1 MFFGKKLYRLISFFL
16 SFVLLFQTFA
26 PAVLAVDELTTPKPA
41 PTEQVTPAP
50 ELTPEATPSPTETI
64 TPTEEPTPAPTEEL
78 TPTPTEELT
87 PAPEATPTAEP
98 TVEPSVTPEITPEP
112 TPTENQATPQQ
123 DQSQP
128 SSTPEV
134 TPTPTSEVT
143 PTPTIFEPAATT
155 IVEPAVAVT
164 TDSSFGS
171 LFTDKLDY
179 SPTDTV
185 NITGTNLPPFQTLS
199 ITISSTDDPAISFSD
214 FVFTD
219 GDGSFT
225 YAYTLDGNYRPDYSV
240 ELRDSTGN
248 VVATTSF
255 TDGWWDW
262 DNDNKP
268 NLTATKT
275 NDANGDVS
283 LGNSFK
289 WKIKVKNTGNA
300 NAVFNNNEKILEDD
314 LPVGPNYSLLSTTV
328 SGMSSSNLSCS
339 ISGNNLVCVV
349 SGNSSSHV
357 TIKPN
362 DYFEVTFSVTPSQK
376 GNLTNPRQGN
386 DFICEVDPDNNI
398 DETTGNDNDC
408 SDSVN
413 VTGGSIKII
422 KEVDPGTS
430 TDDFGFQTTG
440 SGLSN
445 FTLEDDG
452 NESQYDDYQKTKLFS
467 NLNSETYTVTEN
479 SYAGWTLT
487 NISCNTQETINLSQR
502 KVTINLSTTENVI
515 CTFTNTKQS
524 QNGTLIV
531 KKVLPNNNGG
541 TATANQFSF
550 SVNGG
555 TATSFEADGQNDLTV
570 PSGTYS
576 VVETNPL
583 SGYSLSYSNCSNV
596 TVPAGDSATCT
607 ITNDDQAATLTVV
620 KNVLNPDGGAI
631 DDNHSFS
638 VTVGAQTD
646 SSFGEG
652 DNAGF
657 TLNSGT
663 YNVTEG
669 TDANYDFI
677 SVSEDYDA
685 NTSGYQVHLNPGQ
698 QKTITITNKQK
709 KATITVIKDVVK
721 SNLSPIED
729 NHTFQVTVDGNQKPF
744 GEEAD
749 AVFEVN
755 PGGSY
760 GATEASDAN
769 YVLVSQDGSVTVG
782 SNGNATIN
790 IVNRQNTAS
799 ISGYKYLTGTETGL
813 SLWTINL
820 FEGDAQIG
828 TDTTD
833 ENGFYS
839 FNDLFPGNYSLEE
852 ILNPGWEQT
861 GSPDPIEL
869 NGENI
874 IGQNFYNRGA
884 LSITACK
891 YEDSNGP
898 LEGGE
903 YAKVDNWNFSLG
915 DINQSTEEGNC
926 ATFENLTPGEYT
938 VTEGSQEGWYS
949 ADEQTSQEVELGAE
963 DVTVNFYNYQRGSIF
978 GYKWSDANGNREY
991 DCNSQE
997 DSDEEGTC
1005 EEKLPGWTIFIDE
1018 NGNGELD
1025 NGEEEEIAEVSTTT
1039 GVGGSYSFEGLEPG
1053 TYSICEVQQRGW
1065 DQTYPNGEGGQCH
1078 QVTVTSG
1085 QDSEAN
1091 FGNHYTPPQLHL
1103 DKSNNST
1110 SDETPGSSVTYTITL
1125 NVSDNFVDNAIVRDL
1140 LPKGFKYRLGSWQAK
1155 LNGFTYSIT
1164 EPEYHS
1170 PGDWQLGNLLAG
1182 DIVELTYI
1190 ADIDPTQTPGLYK
1203 DIAWAKGDEP
1213 VGGGTVLAIA
1223 DDTTNFVGTQVNVIK
1238 DTQDTPTREVEQ
1250 KVEGQVLGASTT
1262 LPATGADTRWL
1273 YLALI
1278 LGLLGTTATSAGI
1291 ILKRKH
1297 E

>member
-1 MFFGKKLYRLISFFL
+1 MIIVHKDVQGPNGEDVTDNSNYFEVRLDAGTGQAISDNI
-16 SFVLLFQTFA
+16 T
-26 PAVLAVDELTTPKPA
+26 
-41 PTEQVTPAP
+41 VTYNDVPVG
-50 ELTPEATPSPTETI
+50 SHTI
-64 TPTEEPTPAPTEEL
+64 TESLIDSDYTLYGISSIAGTSGNTSGL
-78 TPTPTEELT
+78 TFN
-87 PAPEATPTAEP
+87 
-98 TVEPSVTPEITPEP
+98 VT
-112 TPTENQATPQQ
+112 
-123 DQSQP
+123 
-128 SSTPEV
+128 
-134 TPTPTSEVT
+134 
-143 PTPTIFEPAATT
+143 
-155 IVEPAVAVT
+155 
-164 TDSSFGS
+164 
-171 LFTDKLDY
+171 
-179 SPTDTV
+179 
-185 NITGTNLPPFQTLS
+185 TGTNHVYVTNRQKTGK
-199 ITISSTDDPAISFSD
+199 ITVVKDVVNP
-214 FVFTD
+214 D
-219 GDGSFT
+219 GDPISDSHPFTVNLSPGSQSSPL
-225 YAYTLDGNYRPDYSV
+225 AEGS
-240 ELRDSTGN
+240 
-248 VVATTSF
+248 
-255 TDGWWDW
+255 
-262 DNDNKP
+262 
-268 NLTATKT
+268 
-275 NDANGDVS
+275 
-283 LGNSFK
+283 
-289 WKIKVKNTGNA
+289 
-300 NAVFNNNEKILEDD
+300 NAVF
-314 LPVGPNYSLLSTTV
+314 TV
-328 SGMSSSNLSCS
+328 
-339 ISGNNLVCVV
+339 
-349 SGNSSSHV
+349 
-357 TIKPN
+357 
-362 DYFEVTFSVTPSQK
+362 
-376 GNLTNPRQGN
+376 NPG
-386 DFICEVDPDNNI
+386 
-398 DETTGNDNDC
+398 
-408 SDSVN
+408 
-413 VTGGSIKII
+413 
-422 KEVDPGTS
+422 
-430 TDDFGFQTTG
+430 
-440 SGLSN
+440 
-445 FTLEDDG
+445 
-452 NESQYDDYQKTKLFS
+452 
-467 NLNSETYTVTEN
+467 TYTVSE
-479 SYAGWTLT
+479 SEDGDYT
-487 NISCNTQETINLSQR
+487 NLGC
-502 KVTINLSTTENVI
+502 
-515 CTFTNTKQS
+515 
-524 QNGTLIV
+524 
-531 KKVLPNNNGG
+531 
-541 TATANQFSF
+541 
-550 SVNGG
+550 
-555 TATSFEADGQNDLTV
+555 LTV
-570 PSGTYS
+570 TGKPDPFPVASGA
-576 VVETNPL
+576 E
-583 SGYSLSYSNCSNV
+583 
-596 TVPAGDSATCT
+596 
-607 ITNDDQAATLTVV
+607 
-620 KNVLNPDGGAI
+620 
-631 DDNHSFS
+631 
-638 VTVGAQTD
+638 
-646 SSFGEG
+646 
-652 DNAGF
+652 
-657 TLNSGT
+657 
-663 YNVTEG
+663 
-669 TDANYDFI
+669 
-677 SVSEDYDA
+677 
-685 NTSGYQVHLNPGQ
+685 
-698 QKTITITNKQK
+698 ITITCTNQQK

-721 SNLSPIED
+721 SDLTPIED
-729 NHTFQVTVDGNQKPF
+729 NHTFQVTVDGTQKPF
-744 GEEAD
+744 GEGAS

-755 PGGSY
+755 PGGPY

-938 VTEGSQEGWYS
+938 VTEGSQDGWYS
-949 ADEQTSQEVELGAE
+949 ANDQTSQTITLTNES
-963 DVTVNFYNYQRGSIF
+963 VTLNFYNYQRGSIF